1 MRITKS
7 IASTMLFFLS
17 LSSSASSSIEDL
29 YTSKI
34 QPIFDAR
41 CISCHSCFNAPCQ
54 LNLQNYDGFI
64 RGANKLNIYDGSRK
78 ESVEP
83 TRLWVDMKN
92 AHDWAQRRNFY
103 SVNDSKNPDENL
115 FYQVIA
121 MKMMQKSLADKPKKQ
136 VGVGDMCPS
145 NSEELAAFKK
155 TMPESGMPYGLPALS
170 LEEQATVKDWIMAGA
185 PGPTAES
192 LKKSEQVSNSVL
204 KQIREWEKFLNEKNL
219 KQRLVSRYLYEHK
232 FLAHLY
238 FPEEPR
244 TFFRLIRSSKACEK
258 GFDEIATRRPNDDPG
273 KTFYYCFQKFP
284 GTIVMKTHLP
294 LELSPQKLKKYH
306 DIFFEKSW
314 KVTKLPSYETS
325 VAENP
330 FIAFKDIPEKARYK
344 YLLEDA
350 QYQVATFIKGP
361 VCNGS
366 MAVNSIQEQF
376 WVYFLNPDS
385 DNMVLS
391 QSYADKV
398 KDLLILPGMW
408 GSDVALKETLTLGK
422 ELVSHREA
430 YRQERSKEYQ
440 KLRPEG
446 YSLQDLWNGD
456 GHNSNAILTV
466 LRHDDNAVIK
476 QGMHGDLPKTSF
488 VLDYPLMERL
498 VYNLVVNFD
507 VFGNIG
513 HQMLTRVYMDMIRME
528 AEDLYLR
535 FLPADQRLPLRKS
548 WYKGLLTEV
557 KMNYVFPLVG
567 KNFPTAIK
575 YKTKDVQAEFAA
587 QVYQEFDP
595 KVRGSLDLI
604 NLKNASLKKLL
615 PDEHLDSVSKS
626 LSQVTSNRSVGKET
640 YARYFPEFSY
650 LLVKENGKL
659 RVFSIVL
666 NREHDNISWILGEG
680 LRLSPLDNN
689 LMIKEGFWGSY
700 PVQFFS
706 IEAAEVKAF
715 VKGVKAINSYR
726 GYQKFVQKF
735 GVRRTSPRFWQ
746 TYDNLHQVFKEK
758 DPIEFGFID
767 LTRYSLE

>member
-1 MRITKS
+1 MRVIKNMVFILIFS
-7 IASTMLFFLS
+7 FS
-17 LSSSASSSIEDL
+17 LAGIASSSIEDL
-29 YTSKI
+29 YTSKV

-54 LNLQNYDGFI
+54 LNLQNYDGFL
-64 RGANKLNIYDGSRK
+64 RGANKLNIYDGSRRQ
-78 ESVEP
+78 SVEP
-83 TRLWVDMKN
+83 TRLWIDMKS
-92 AHDWAQRRNFY
+92 AHDWMDKRSFY
-103 SVNDSKNPDENL
+103 SLNNSNDPQENL

-121 MKMMQKSLADKPKKQ
+121 MKMLQKNLAEKPKKQ

-145 NSEELAAFKK
+145 NAQELAAYKK
-155 TMPESGMPYGLPALS
+155 AMPESGMPYGLPALS
-170 LEEQATVKDWIMAGA
+170 NEDLGVLKDWIVAGA
-185 PGPTAES
+185 PGPTESS
-192 LKKSEQVSNSVL
+192 LKSSRHIPDSIL
-204 KQIREWEKFLNEKNL
+204 KQVRDWEKFLNTKDL
-219 KQRLVSRYLYEHK
+219 RYRLVSRYLYEHK

-244 TFFRLIRSSKACEK
+244 VFFRLIRSSQSCEK
-258 GFDEIATRRPNDDPG
+258 GPDEIATRRPNDDPG
-273 KTFYYCFQKFP
+273 KSFYYCFQKFP

-294 LELSPQKLKKYH
+294 LELSPQKLKKYQ
-306 DIFFEKSW
+306 DIFFEQPW
-314 KVTKLPSYETS
+314 KVSKFPGYENS

-376 WVYFLNPDS
+376 WVYFLNPES

-398 KDLLILPGMW
+398 KGLLILPGMW
-408 GSDVALKETLTLGK
+408 GSDVALKETLSLGK
-422 ELVSHREA
+422 ELVDHREA
-430 YRQERSKEYQ
+430 YRKERAKEYQ
-440 KLRPEG
+440 KLRPNG
-446 YSLQDLWNGD
+446 YSLQDLWDGD
-456 GHNSNAILTV
+456 GNNNNAILTV
-466 LRHDDNAVIK
+466 LRHDDNAVVK
-476 QGMHGDLPKTSF
+476 KGMHGDLPKTSF

-528 AEDLYLR
+528 AEDLYLS
-535 FLPADQRLPLRKS
+535 FLPADKRLPLRKA

-557 KMNYVFPLVG
+557 KMNYVFPLVAQD
-567 KNFPTAIK
+567 FPTAIK
-575 YKTKDVQAEFAA
+575 YESKDVQAEFASK
-587 QVYQEFDP
+587 VYNSLKSE
-595 KVRGSLDLI
+595 VRGAVDPI
-604 NLKNASLKKLL
+604 NLKNPYLKKSLNI
-615 PDEHLDSVSKS
+615 EKLDAISGALSKIAS
-626 LSQVTSNRSVGKET
+626 KRSVGKET

-650 LLVKENGKL
+650 LLVKENGKH
-659 RVFSIVL
+659 RVFSIIL
-666 NREHDNISWILGEG
+666 NREHDSISWILGEG

-706 IEAAEVKAF
+706 IEAAEVEGF
-715 VKGVKAINSYR
+715 VESIKGINSHR
-726 GYQKFVQKF
+726 GYQKFVQRF
-735 GVRRTSPRFWQ
+735 GVGRTSSRFWQ
-746 TYDNLHQVFKEK
+746 TYDSLHAVFQAKE
-758 DPIEFGFID
+758 PTEFGYID
-767 LTRYSLE
+767 LTRYSLD